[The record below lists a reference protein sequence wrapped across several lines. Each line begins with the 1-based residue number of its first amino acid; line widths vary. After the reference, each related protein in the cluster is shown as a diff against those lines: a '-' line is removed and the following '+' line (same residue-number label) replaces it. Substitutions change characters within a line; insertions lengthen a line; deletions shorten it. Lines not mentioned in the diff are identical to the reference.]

1 MISYHLASFLAVDV
15 TWWPTL
21 LHLKAFATAHKGE
34 PTSDIDYNLE
44 DGPEAYIHA
53 TIHRY
58 LDEYTSMVREVH
70 GLEYDTSIMDID
82 GEVVMRVGG
91 GKEAWAV
98 LD

>member
-1 MISYHLASFLAVDV
+1 M
-15 TWWPTL
+15 

-34 PTSDIDYNLE
+34 PTSDIDYNRE

-70 GLEYDTSIMDID
+70 GLEYDTSIVDID